1 VSRENKYESFKEK
14 EGTPV
19 RASQRAAPRPPG
31 RRRVA
36 VIGAGASG
44 LAATK
49 CLLDEGLEPVVY
61 EQRSEIGGLWNYH
74 ETLPDAG
81 GVMYRSLHTN
91 TSRHTLAFSDFPLP
105 ESMPDFLHHSQVLQ
119 YLREY
124 AASFGLQRY
133 IQFNTVVES
142 VQPTEQWHW
151 TIRART
157 EERSATE
164 TFDAVIICSG
174 RDCSPM
180 LPRLPGLQT
189 FAGRLLH
196 SSSYRGPEEFAGQDV
211 VVAGV
216 GSSGVDIAVELSQ
229 VARQVYL
236 STTRGAWFIPRYVLN
251 RPYDHQLTRLA
262 ERLPYPLRLF
272 FFSRLLLHEY
282 KRMGADLQSLRAKG
296 LPLPA
301 FDLWRARLTPCHNA
315 LLLRIKSG
323 AILIRPK
330 MSRLEARQVVFA
342 DESNVEA
349 DTVVCCTGYRLR
361 FPFLPEALLAIKD
374 DRVELYKHVFHPDL
388 PHLAF
393 VGLCAVA
400 GSHFPVAEIQGRW
413 VARVLAGALELPSKK
428 EMAVAIERYRS
439 HPSHQSPVPMQVQL
453 LEYADEIAS
462 ILGVHPHIWRH
473 LWTLPRWFFGPF
485 SAALYR
491 LDESG
496 KKR

>member
-1 VSRENKYESFKEK
+1 MLAEQ
-14 EGTPV
+14 G
-19 RASQRAAPRPPG
+19 AAPHPRG

-36 VIGAGASG
+36 VIGAGVSG

-61 EQRSEIGGLWNYH
+61 EQRSEIGGLWHYH
-74 ETLPDAG
+74 EALPDGG

-91 TSRHTLAFSDFPLP
+91 TSKHTLAFSDFPLP

-124 AASFGLQRY
+124 AVSFGLQRY
-133 IQFNTVVES
+133 IQFNTIVES

-151 TIRART
+151 TIRARAG
-157 EERSATE
+157 EKSSTE

-174 RDCSPM
+174 RDRFPT
-180 LPRLPGLQT
+180 LPRLPGSDT
-189 FAGRLLH
+189 FTGKLLH
-196 SSSYRGPEEFAGQDV
+196 SSSYKGPEEFAGQDV

-216 GSSGVDIAVELSQ
+216 GSSGVDIAVELSR
-229 VARQVYL
+229 VARRVYL
-236 STTRGAWFIPRYVLN
+236 STTNGAWFIPRYVLN

-262 ERLPYPLRLF
+262 ERLPYRLRMF
-272 FFSRLLLHEY
+272 FFYRLLLHEY
-282 KRMGADLQSLRAKG
+282 KRMGADLQYLRAKG
-296 LPLPA
+296 LPLSA
-301 FDLWRARLTPCHNA
+301 FDLWHARLTPCNND
-315 LLLRIKSG
+315 LLLSIKSG

-330 MSRLEARQVVFA
+330 IARLEARQVVFA

-349 DTVVCCTGYRLR
+349 DTIVFCTGYTLR

-374 DRVELYKHVFHPDL
+374 NRVELYKHVFHPDL

-393 VGLCAVA
+393 VGLCTVA

-413 VARVLAGALELPSKK
+413 VARVLAGALELPSSK
-428 EMAVAIERYRS
+428 EMAAAIERYRS
-439 HPSHQSPVPMQVQL
+439 HPSQQSPVPMQVQL

-462 ILGVHPHIWRH
+462 ILGIHPHIWRH
-473 LWTLPRWFFGPF
+473 PRAFPRWFFGPF
-485 SAALYR
+485 SAAHYR
-491 LDESG
+491 LDGSG